1 MRPKIVRIAKTLLQK
16 ICLNSLFWMYWA
28 ASTWAPTFSS
38 IKWHFDL
45 FYSSL
50 LQNLSKSDSFVFRV
64 RVGWNKNETFC
75 RLLSKYFPRWR
86 CKWESTTGHKMATK
100 AQMVKKLPISSM
112 NSGLFLFS
120 FLSQNLTH
128 WEKKS
133 RKSNIN
139 WIHERWWLLEPTKD
153 EFLDFFHFWTS
164 IWGNVR
170 LGPSP

>member
-50 LQNLSKSDSFVFRV
+50 LHFFFFRLSKSDSSVFRV

-86 CKWESTTGHKMATK
+86 CNWESTTGNKMATK
-100 AQMVKKLPISSM
+100 AQMVDKWPVTRMNFRIFTKTQSVNQKYSEIFLNVIFCDFQFKLSM
-112 NSGLFLFS
+112 KH
-120 FLSQNLTH
+120 Q
-128 WEKKS
+128 
-133 RKSNIN
+133 
-139 WIHERWWLLEPTKD
+139 IH
-153 EFLDFFHFWTS
+153 
-164 IWGNVR
+164 I
-170 LGPSP
+170 